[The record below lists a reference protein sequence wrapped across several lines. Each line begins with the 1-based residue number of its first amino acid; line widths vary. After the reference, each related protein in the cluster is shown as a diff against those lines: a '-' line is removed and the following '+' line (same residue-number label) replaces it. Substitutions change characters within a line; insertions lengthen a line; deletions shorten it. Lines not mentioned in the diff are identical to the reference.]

1 MTQAKADPGMNIPDF
16 RLSRDAFGRLV
27 LGIDDRVYDSV
38 APVRSFPISAP
49 DEGIALVGVDGSEL
63 IWIASMAELPE
74 DTRRLLQDEL
84 ASREFMPEISRIRH
98 VSSFATPS
106 RWQVET
112 DRGDAVLLLKAEED
126 IRRLSA
132 STLLI
137 ADAHGVQYL
146 IRDVPALDKASRRML
161 DHFL

>member
-1 MTQAKADPGMNIPDF
+1 MTNFSLHRDP
-16 RLSRDAFGRLV
+16 FGRLTLQIGDV
-27 LGIDDRVYDSV
+27 VHTAVI
-38 APVRSFPISAP
+38 PVRSFPVSAP
-49 DEGIALVGVDGSEL
+49 YEGISLVNAAGTEL
-63 IWIASMAELPE
+63 LWITSMHELPSPI
-74 DTRRLLQDEL
+74 RKLLEQEL
-84 ASREFMPEISRIRH
+84 ASREFMPEISRILH

-112 DRGDAVLLLKAEED
+112 DKGGTELLLKAEED

-132 STLLI
+132 SSLLI

-146 IRDVPALDKASRRML
+146 IRSVPALDKASRRLL

>member
-1 MTQAKADPGMNIPDF
+1 MTTPHFQLGRDPH
-16 RLSRDAFGRLV
+16 GRLI
-27 LGIDDRVYDSV
+27 LQIDGRLHDTIV
-38 APVRSFPISAP
+38 PVRSFPISAAN
-49 DEGIALVGVDGSEL
+49 EGIALVGPDGSEL
-63 IWIASMAELPE
+63 VWIDSMADLPA
-74 DTRRLLQDEL
+74 DTRALLEDEL
-84 ASREFMPEISRIRH
+84 SSREFMPEIKRIRH

-112 DRGDAVLLLKAEED
+112 DRGVATLLLKAEED

-146 IRDVPALDKASRRML
+146 IRDVPALDRISRRLL

>member
-1 MTQAKADPGMNIPDF
+1 MTIPDF
-16 RLSRDAFGRLV
+16 RLSRDPFGRLL
-27 LGIDDRVYDSV
+27 LGIDDRVYDTI

-49 DEGIALVGVDGSEL
+49 DQGIALVGADGTEL
-63 IWIASMAELPE
+63 VWINSLTDLPQA
-74 DTRRLLQDEL
+74 TRRLLEEEL
-84 ASREFMPEISRIRH
+84 ASREFMPELHRIRQ

-112 DRGDAVLLLKAEED
+112 DRGATVLLLKAEED

-132 STLLI
+132 VSLLI

-146 IRDVPALDKASRRML
+146 IRDVPALDKTSRRLL

>member
-1 MTQAKADPGMNIPDF
+1 MSTDSF
-16 RLSRDAFGRLV
+16 RLSRNPYGRLV
-27 LGIDDRVYDSV
+27 LSLGGQVYEDV
-38 APVRSFPISAP
+38 VPVRSFPISAP
-49 DEGIALVGVDGSEL
+49 NEGIALVGTDGSEL
-63 IWIASMAELPE
+63 FWIDNLADLPA
-74 DTRRLLQDEL
+74 DIHRLLEDEL
-84 ASREFMPEISRIRH
+84 ASREFMPEIHRIRQ

-132 STLLI
+132 ARLLI
-137 ADAHGVQYL
+137 ADAHGVQFL
-146 IRDVPALDKASRRML
+146 IRDMAALDKASRRLL

>member
-1 MTQAKADPGMNIPDF
+1 MISHDF
-16 RLSRDAFGRLV
+16 RLNRDPFGRLV
-27 LGIDDRVYDSV
+27 LTIDGRFYNAVV
-38 APVRSFPISAP
+38 PVRSFPISAP
-49 DEGIALVGVDGSEL
+49 DQGIALMGPDG
-63 IWIASMAELPE
+63 AELVWMDSLEELPGDARE
-74 DTRRLLQDEL
+74 LLTQEL
-84 ASREFMPEISRIRH
+84 ASREFMPEVRRIRH

-112 DRGDAVLLLKAEED
+112 DRGDVELVLKAEED

-137 ADAHGVQYL
+137 ADNHGVQYL
-146 IRDVPALDKASRRML
+146 IRDVPALDKTSRRLL

>member
-1 MTQAKADPGMNIPDF
+1 MTTTHF
-16 RLSRDAFGRLV
+16 ELSRDPHGRLV
-27 LGIDDRVYDSV
+27 LRVDGRLYDTI
-38 APVRSFPISAP
+38 APVRSFPISAA
-49 DEGIALVGVDGSEL
+49 DEGIALVGPDG
-63 IWIASMAELPE
+63 AELVWIDNMADLP
-74 DTRRLLQDEL
+74 DGTRALLEDEL
-84 ASREFMPEISRIRH
+84 ASREFMPEIKQIRH

-106 RWQVET
+106 HWQVET
-112 DRGDAVLLLKAEED
+112 NRGAATLLLKAEED

-146 IRDVPALDKASRRML
+146 IRDVPSLDRASRRLL

>member
-1 MTQAKADPGMNIPDF
+1 DTI
-16 RLSRDAFGRLV
+16 V
-27 LGIDDRVYDSV
+27 
-38 APVRSFPISAP
+38 PVRSFPISAP
-49 DEGIALVGVDGSEL
+49 DEGIALVGADGSEL
-63 IWIASMAELPE
+63 VWIDSLADLPE
-74 DTRRLLQDEL
+74 DIRRLVEDEL
-84 ASREFMPEISRIRH
+84 ASREFMPEIRRIRH

-112 DRGDAVLLLKAEED
+112 DRGEAVLLLKAEED
-126 IRRLSA
+126 IRRLSG

-146 IRDVPALDKASRRML
+146 VRDVAALDKASRRML

>member
-1 MTQAKADPGMNIPDF
+1 MISRDF
-16 RLSRDAFGRLV
+16 RLNRDPFGRLV
-27 LGIDDRVYDSV
+27 LTIDGRVYNAV
-38 APVRSFPISAP
+38 VPVRSFPISAP
-49 DEGIALVGVDGSEL
+49 DQGIALMGPDG
-63 IWIASMAELPE
+63 AELVWMDSLEELPG
-74 DTRRLLQDEL
+74 DTRELLTQEL
-84 ASREFMPEISRIRH
+84 ASREFMPEVRRIRQ

-112 DRGDAVLLLKAEED
+112 DRGDVELVLKAEED

-137 ADAHGVQYL
+137 ADNHGVQYL
-146 IRDVPALDKASRRML
+146 VRDVPALDKTSRRLL

>member
-1 MTQAKADPGMNIPDF
+1 MTQPIPPHF
-16 RLSRDAFGRLV
+16 HLSRDPHGRLV
-27 LGIDDRVYDSV
+27 LTIEGHVYNAV
-38 APVRSFPISAP
+38 APVRSFPISAAN
-49 DEGIALVGVDGSEL
+49 EGIALVGTDGSEL
-63 IWIASMAELPE
+63 AWIENMAALPE
-74 DTRRLLQDEL
+74 DTRKLVEEEL
-84 ASREFMPEISRIRH
+84 SSREFMPEIRRINQ

-112 DRGDAVLLLKAEED
+112 DRGAAVLLLKAEED

-132 STLLI
+132 TTLLI

-146 IRDVPALDKASRRML
+146 IRNVPALDKTSRRLL

>member
-1 MTQAKADPGMNIPDF
+1 MNTYDF
-16 RLSRDAFGRLV
+16 RLSRDPFGRLV
-27 LGIDDRVYDSV
+27 LSMDGRVYDSIV
-38 APVRSFPISAP
+38 PVRSFPISAP
-49 DEGIALVGVDGSEL
+49 YEGIALVGADGSEL
-63 IWIASMAELPE
+63 VWIDSLADLPE
-74 DTRRLLQDEL
+74 DTRSLLEEEL
-84 ASREFMPEISRIRH
+84 ASREFVPEIQHIRH

-112 DRGDAVLLLKAEED
+112 DRGDAVLVLKAEED

-132 STLLI
+132 SSLLI

-146 IRDVPALDKASRRML
+146 IRDLANLDKTSRRLL